1 LSGNPTYR
9 ALISI
14 QRRIHSMSPA
24 RSAGERFQI
33 PLAVYPLL
41 ALASA
46 GLVASLILHLAALL
60 GNASP
65 FSRFGSSM
73 CWVLVVVWF
82 PSIFV
87 MNRLTRDFKQKDIW
101 KAALRGCPK
110 VVQWALWIV
119 VGYSWL
125 GVFGLPFL
133 FGGGRD
139 SPANSARSV
148 SGLLLPFYA
157 IAACVLYSAT
167 RAEKLDQSAR
177 CLNGH
182 HISPLAKYCE
192 ECGAPA
198 RNPSLH

>member
-1 LSGNPTYR
+1 
-9 ALISI
+9 
-14 QRRIHSMSPA
+14 MSPA
-24 RSAGERFQI
+24 RSTGERFEI
-33 PLAVYPLL
+33 SSAVYPFL

-60 GNASP
+60 GNAGP
-65 FSRFGSSM
+65 FSRFGDSLF
-73 CWVLVVVWF
+73 WVLFVVWL
-82 PSIFV
+82 STIFV
-87 MNRLTRDFKQKDIW
+87 MNRLTRDFKQKEIW

-119 VGYSWL
+119 LGYAWL
-125 GVFGLPFL
+125 GALGFPLL
-133 FGGGRD
+133 LGGGRD

-148 SGLLLPFYA
+148 SGVLLAFYA
-157 IAACVLYSAT
+157 LAACVLYSAT
-167 RAEKLDQSAR
+167 RAEKLDQNAR

-198 RNPSLH
+198 RNVSSV